1 MFNRPTCRSYSTLL
15 PPPPPSDFPL
25 SPNSP
30 IIPLFPS
37 GPPHRHRP
45 QCSGARHP
53 HPAGTLFPHLLVSEW
68 QQQLHSRA
76 LMKGEQCCVPF
87 HGHLLDAFFSR
98 VMRGSRPPSSAL
110 ARERPSGS
118 DPSPYLL
125 LPPHPTHRDGL
136 NAVFSGVLRGSGQQ
150 RTGALVSGSCFLFSL
165 PTTYSLAF
173 LVDWSMLAGVP
184 FLGQLDPVSKPG
196 RIRDGDPV
204 QSY

>member
-98 VMRGSRPPSSAL
+98 VMRGSRPPA
-110 ARERPSGS
+110 PS
-118 DPSPYLL
+118 LVNVRL
-125 LPPHPTHRDGL
+125 
-136 NAVFSGVLRGSGQQ
+136 VL
-150 RTGALVSGSCFLFSL
+150 T
-165 PTTYSLAF
+165 PTTSSFPPTPHTGMASTLSSVGCCGA
-173 LVDWSMLAGVP
+173 AGNKGP
-184 FLGQLDPVSKPG
+184 APL
-196 RIRDGDPV
+196 
-204 QSY
+204 